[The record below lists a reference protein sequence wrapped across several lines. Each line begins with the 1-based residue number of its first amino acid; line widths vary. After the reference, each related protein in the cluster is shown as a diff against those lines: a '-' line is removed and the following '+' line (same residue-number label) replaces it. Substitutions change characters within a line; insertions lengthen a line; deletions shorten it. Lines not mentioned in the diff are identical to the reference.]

1 MSQVKSNFSFLGE
14 SQSCRVA
21 VWLNRVENDEE
32 VNHFVGKQR
41 MRLLVTTCVSS
52 ENEARGYNTD
62 WLSLWLLTEYGGSW
76 WGKQENL

>member
-1 MSQVKSNFSFLGE
+1 MSQVKSNFSLLGE

-52 ENEARGYNTD
+52 ENEARSYNTN